1 MDVYAAWEPE
11 ETSYYASIW
20 LQNAEDVNVYEYS
33 EAVELRGL
41 SGTETTIPEDLEE
54 RYPGFEVVVDTS
66 EVKTISGIGD
76 THINVYLKRKTYN
89 INIYVENPKNSRQYY
104 YAFYSSLRYGQDTSY
119 VYDYLKTYNNGIYR
133 NYLWFDGPTSGT
145 YFTHPPKMPSN
156 DINIYGRDQGANSY
170 QYTLY
175 FKEYDPDKS
184 MLAMNDVSDPFVF
197 KNEEY
202 RVWIN
207 ERCSR
212 YIRFCSHYALN
223 QSPYWTQYPGYY
235 YNQYAGDYYTRR
247 CKVLF
252 IINTIV
258 IQLLGHPNDGVTN
271 PFLDPILYDN

>member
-1 MDVYAAWEPE
+1 MGAEENKTVDQTLIGTPTKPGYTFAGWKIAADGSGPDYNFSIPLTEDVDVYAAWEPE

-197 KNEEY
+197 K
-202 RVWIN
+202 
-207 ERCSR
+207 
-212 YIRFCSHYALN
+212 IRIS
-223 QSPYWTQYPGYY
+223 
-235 YNQYAGDYYTRR
+235 
-247 CKVLF
+247 
-252 IINTIV
+252 
-258 IQLLGHPNDGVTN
+258 GV
-271 PFLDPILYDN
+271 D